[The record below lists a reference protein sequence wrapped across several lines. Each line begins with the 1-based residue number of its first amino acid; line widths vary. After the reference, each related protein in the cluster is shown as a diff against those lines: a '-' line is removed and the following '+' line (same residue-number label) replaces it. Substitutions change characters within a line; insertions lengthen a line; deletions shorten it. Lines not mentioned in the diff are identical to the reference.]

1 MELYVI
7 DPFKTETPHFQI
19 VGIIPSYYSLIWN
32 PQLYGLGYFE
42 VTVSA
47 SKKNMSLLKGN
58 RFLVRE
64 VDIYEDTNN
73 RVHYRNAMIIR
84 DISITYD
91 ADHGYLMTVSGK
103 SIKDILSQ
111 RIVWD
116 QYSADNKL
124 VTDVISELLYS
135 EVIDPEDATSNR
147 IDALEEELQDLDNQ
161 AYQAEQN
168 YEDAEADYAQAVQQ
182 YGADSPQAKAIKEEM
197 DAYKA
202 EYDRLTA
209 EIDKKMPVLVYYQ
222 NELDLQASRQIPYI
236 SANGTDPPEDPPSI
250 SVQLRGENL
259 GEWMEEICTENHIG
273 WYMDLTESTMYF
285 KFKEGQDVSEYVIFS
300 PEFDNL
306 VSSSYK
312 KSWET
317 YRNAALVGGEGE
329 GLEQKVENI
338 GTSSSFNRY
347 EEYIN
352 GSEVS
357 TNDGEISDAYYRR
370 MLKQYGQTAIIPLK
384 NKESIEA
391 DIDTDGVFKI
401 GEDFDLGDIV
411 KVEEDHGISST
422 VKLVEIIYSDESSG
436 TKTTGVFN
444 EWEV

>member
-147 IDALEEELQDLDNQ
+147 IDALEEELQDLDDQ

-259 GEWMEEICTENHIG
+259 GEWMEEICTENHLG

-285 KFKEGQDVSEYVIFS
+285 KFQ
-300 PEFDNL
+300 
-306 VSSSYK
+306 
-312 KSWET
+312 
-317 YRNAALVGGEGE
+317 
-329 GLEQKVENI
+329 
-338 GTSSSFNRY
+338 
-347 EEYIN
+347 
-352 GSEVS
+352 
-357 TNDGEISDAYYRR
+357 
-370 MLKQYGQTAIIPLK
+370 
-384 NKESIEA
+384 
-391 DIDTDGVFKI
+391 
-401 GEDFDLGDIV
+401 
-411 KVEEDHGISST
+411 
-422 VKLVEIIYSDESSG
+422 
-436 TKTTGVFN
+436 
-444 EWEV
+444 